1 MAKKEKK
8 EKRGVGRP
16 KTEIDKQI
24 FENLCGIQCTMAEMQ
39 AVFDCTNDTIER
51 WCKETYKDEDGNGMT
66 FAEVFKIKR
75 GKGLVSLRRNQWKMS
90 ETVPSM
96 AIWLGKQYLGQTESV
111 VKIDTK
117 SLEKAANILNG
128 VESVIE

>member
-8 EKRGVGRP
+8 AGRP
-16 KTEIDKQI
+16 KKVIDQQI

-51 WCKETYKDEDGNGMT
+51 WCKDTYGMT
-66 FAEVFKIKR
+66 FGEVFKIKR

-111 VKIDTK
+111 IQIDTK

>member
-1 MAKKEKK
+1 MAKKGKNK
-8 EKRGVGRP
+8 GGRP
-16 KTEIDKQI
+16 KTEIDQHI

-39 AVFDCTNDTIER
+39 SVFDCTADTIER
-51 WCKETYKDEDGNGMT
+51 WCKDTYKNENGEGMT

-90 ETVPSM
+90 ETVPTM

-111 VKIDTK
+111 VKVDVK
-117 SLEKAANILNG
+117 SLETAAKILNG
-128 VESVIE
+128 VDSVIE